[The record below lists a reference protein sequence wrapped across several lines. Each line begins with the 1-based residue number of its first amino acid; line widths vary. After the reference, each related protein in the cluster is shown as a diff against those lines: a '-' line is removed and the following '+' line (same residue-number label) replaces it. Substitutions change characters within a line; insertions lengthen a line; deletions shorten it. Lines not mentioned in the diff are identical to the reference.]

1 MATNRQVP
9 LGELAAAAGD
19 VFVELRGDE
28 TVTVTGVEFSS
39 RRVDH
44 AYLFFCI
51 PVTVT
56 VGHSFAA
63 DAMGAGA
70 SALCVE
76 RPLDV
81 DIPQIVVSDVRRA
94 MPRSAAVFFDHPA
107 DDLTILGV

>member
-19 VFVELRGDE
+19 VFVEMRGDE
-28 TVTVTGVEFSS
+28 TVTVTGVAFNS
-39 RRVDH
+39 RRVGDGD
-44 AYLFFCI
+44 LFFCI
-51 PVTVT
+51 PGTVT
-56 VGHSFAA
+56 DGHSFAA

-94 MPRSAAVFFDHPA
+94 MPRSAAAFFGH
-107 DDLTILGV
+107 